1 MTRAVVEREDLLF
14 AGYLVYRLWEVDE
27 EGGHTRLRGTTTVRI
42 ANGQPDPP
50 ALAQARAIL
59 GELAGAYHLR
69 VGTVPW

>member
-27 EGGHTRLRGTTTVRI
+27 EGGRTRLRGTTTVRI
-42 ANGQPDPP
+42 VNGQPDPP

-59 GELAGAYHLR
+59 GDLARAYHLR
-69 VGTVPW
+69 VGAVPW